1 MIMSPPFSW
10 LYLVNNKMEQVLGE
24 PVGKLFIDM
33 IILEYDKLLYLESS
47 VKKDLYF
54 EGRNPT
60 DIMWGFLAE
69 SPPKEIFNW
78 QQMPLSMK
86 MSDTLGRQIMDNAP
100 EHILGEALS
109 GENMG
114 MIKRQESGHV
124 YSVDSKTSGRFQKD
138 LLNDAIMVFVRVPK
152 TPAETFYFHENNTN
166 KFLTYFMDP
175 SEVVDVINGTSG
187 AAAIEI
193 SPKANYLW
201 NYDYKRLLKVWGQS
215 FRQPFFVSIN
225 RRYK

>member
-1 MIMSPPFSW
+1 
-10 LYLVNNKMEQVLGE
+10 
-24 PVGKLFIDM
+24 
-33 IILEYDKLLYLESS
+33 
-47 VKKDLYF
+47 
-54 EGRNPT
+54 
-60 DIMWGFLAE
+60 MWGFLAE

-78 QQMPLSMK
+78 QKMPLSME

-114 MIKRQESGHV
+114 MIKRQEI
-124 YSVDSKTSGRFQKD
+124 SKTSGMFQKD
-138 LLNDAIMVFVRVPK
+138 LLVLNDAIMVFVRVPK
-152 TPAETFYFHENNTN
+152 TPAETFYFHENNKN

-175 SEVVDVINGTSG
+175 SEVVDVIEGTSG

>member
-1 MIMSPPFSW
+1 
-10 LYLVNNKMEQVLGE
+10 MEQVLGE

-78 QQMPLSMK
+78 QQMPLSME

-114 MIKRQESGHV
+114 MIKRQESDFGN
-124 YSVDSKTSGRFQKD
+124 D

-152 TPAETFYFHENNTN
+152 TPAETFYFHESNIN

>member
-1 MIMSPPFSW
+1 MSQSFTFSW
-10 LYLVNNKMEQVLGE
+10 LYLVNNKMERVLE
-24 PVGKLFIDM
+24 DPVGKLFVDM
-33 IILEYDKLLYLESS
+33 IILEYDKLLYLEYSM
-47 VKKDLYF
+47 KKDLYF
-54 EGRNPT
+54 EGRNPADT
-60 DIMWGFLAE
+60 MWGFLAE
-69 SPPKEIFNW
+69 SPPKK
-78 QQMPLSMK
+78 MHPSME
-86 MSDTLGRQIMDNAP
+86 MVDTLGLQIMANAP
-100 EHILGEALS
+100 EYVLSDSLS

-114 MIKRQESGHV
+114 MIKRQEL
-124 YSVDSKTSGRFQKD
+124 SKTSGRFQKE
-138 LLNDAIMVFVRVPK
+138 LLVLNDAIMVFVRVPK
-152 TPAETFYFHENNTN
+152 TPAKTFYFHENNTN

-215 FRQPFFVSIN
+215 FRQPFYVSIN